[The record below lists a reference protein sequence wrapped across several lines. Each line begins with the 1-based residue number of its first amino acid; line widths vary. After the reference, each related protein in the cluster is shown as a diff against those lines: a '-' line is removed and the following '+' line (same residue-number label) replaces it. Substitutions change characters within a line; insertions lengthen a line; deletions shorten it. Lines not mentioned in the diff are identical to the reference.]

1 MPTVRGKSDV
11 RSFIAGL
18 PDEIERKLL
27 MGAARRAGVVVADE
41 AKMLARADVVADNI
55 IVRAKREPGRV
66 IVKIS
71 VKGQWPNSVG
81 NWLEWGTAPHFIR
94 VDDSV
99 REGRSVRRINEL
111 GNQPGSSH
119 SLVINGK
126 FVGDTVFHPGA
137 QAHPF
142 LRPALDHKE
151 RDAISAAQ
159 SYINARVTPG
169 GITGSAEADDE

>member
-1 MPTVRGKSDV
+1 MPTVRGKSNV

-27 MGAARRAGVVVADE
+27 MGAGRAAGKIVAEEARRLSLSQE
-41 AKMLARADVVADNI
+41 VADNI
-55 IVRAKREPGRV
+55 VVRGKREPGRV
-66 IVKIS
+66 EVRIS

-99 REGRSVRRINEL
+99 REGRTARRLNEL
-111 GNQPGSSH
+111 AKGEGSSH

-126 FVGDTVFHPGA
+126 FVGDTVLHPGA

-151 RDAISAAQ
+151 RDAIAAAQ

-169 GITGSAEADDE
+169 GIGGSAEADDE